1 MLTGKEINLD
11 KARQLALD
19 NDLAGL
25 SEEIANNAGIT
36 EAYAT
41 GNRIQQEAAAKALGM
56 SREDLGNMVYQQE
69 LLKLGAEGFTEAYGE
84 TAYQSMLAM
93 SASDKFEASLEKVK
107 GVIGDIGTLFAPII
121 DGFAFLVGAIASS
134 KAGLIAIS
142 AIMGGLIA
150 YQSALAVKSM
160 VTAVASIFSESFKMG
175 PILGIGLAGAGIA
188 GLYAASQKAQ
198 SVEDGIADSSRGPF
212 TITDS
217 YGKMAVTAK
226 GDNLAV
232 SPNINSG
239 GGSDSKMLSV
249 LEQIA
254 KKDSNVYMDS
264 SKVGYAES
272 LSYSKL

>member
-1 MLTGKEINLD
+1 MAIKSLIK
-11 KARQLALD
+11 
-19 NDLAGL
+19 
-25 SEEIANNAGIT
+25 
-36 EAYAT
+36 AYADIFA
-41 GNRIQQEAAAKALGM
+41 GSFMMGPLGLPIALASAAAL
-56 SREDLGNMVYQQE
+56 
-69 LLKLGAEGFTEAYGE
+69 
-84 TAYQSMLAM
+84 
-93 SASDKFEASLEKVK
+93 
-107 GVIGDIGTLFAPII
+107 
-121 DGFAFLVGAIASS
+121 
-134 KAGLIAIS
+134 
-142 AIMGGLIA
+142 GGLV
-150 YQSALAVKSM
+150 SS
-160 VTAVASIFSESFKMG
+160 
-175 PILGIGLAGAGIA
+175 
-188 GLYAASQKAQ
+188 AQ

-217 YGKMAVTAK
+217 YGKMAMTAK

>member
-1 MLTGKEINLD
+1 
-11 KARQLALD
+11 
-19 NDLAGL
+19 
-25 SEEIANNAGIT
+25 
-36 EAYAT
+36 
-41 GNRIQQEAAAKALGM
+41 
-56 SREDLGNMVYQQE
+56 
-69 LLKLGAEGFTEAYGE
+69 
-84 TAYQSMLAM
+84 
-93 SASDKFEASLEKVK
+93 
-107 GVIGDIGTLFAPII
+107 
-121 DGFAFLVGAIASS
+121 
-134 KAGLIAIS
+134 
-142 AIMGGLIA
+142 MGGLIA

-160 VTAVASIFSESFKMG
+160 VTAVASIFSESFTKWVQF
-175 PILGIGLAGAGIA
+175 LGIGLAGAGIA